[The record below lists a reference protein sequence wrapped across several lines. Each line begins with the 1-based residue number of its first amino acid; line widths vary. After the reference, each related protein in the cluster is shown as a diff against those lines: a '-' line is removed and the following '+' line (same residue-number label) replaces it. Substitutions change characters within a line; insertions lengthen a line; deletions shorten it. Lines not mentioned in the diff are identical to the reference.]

1 MDRSK
6 RKPVDYVIIVL
17 SPVVLLLLWQ
27 FVSTNG
33 LVNGAFLPS
42 PVKVINAFTG
52 MLSSGKFQE
61 HFKASIIRVLFGF
74 SIGTV
79 SGILLGI
86 LSGLFKKVDDCL
98 TVLFSVLRS
107 IPTIGLIPLI
117 ILWLGIGEISKVV
130 IIAIG
135 SFWSILLNTQRGIS
149 GTDIKLL
156 EVARILQKNKLTVLG
171 KIILPAS
178 MPSIITGIRLGISG
192 AWRSVI
198 AAEMI
203 ASMRGIG
210 YMIQYAREMSQP
222 AVMFVGLFTLGLI
235 GLALDL
241 VVKALEKKLIFWS

>member
-1 MDRSK
+1 MDRNK
-6 RKPVDYVIIVL
+6 RKPVDYLIIVF
-17 SPVVLLLLWQ
+17 SPILLLFIWQ
-27 FVSTNG
+27 FVSEGG
-33 LVNGAFLPS
+33 LVNTAFLPS
-42 PVKVINAFTG
+42 PVKVLQTFTG
-52 MLSSGKFQE
+52 MLSNGRFHE
-61 HFKASIIRVLFGF
+61 HFSASIVRVSIGF
-74 SIGTV
+74 CIGTV
-79 SGILLGI
+79 SGITIGI
-86 LSGLFKKVDDCL
+86 LSGLFKKVDDVL

-149 GTDIKLL
+149 GTDVKLL
-156 EVARILQKNKLTVLG
+156 EVARILQKDKLTVLG
-171 KIILPAS
+171 RIILPAS
-178 MPSIITGIRLGISG
+178 LPSIITGIRLGISG

-222 AVMFVGLFTLGLI
+222 AVMFVGLFTLGII

-241 VVKALEKKLIFWS
+241 IVKLLEKKLIFWS